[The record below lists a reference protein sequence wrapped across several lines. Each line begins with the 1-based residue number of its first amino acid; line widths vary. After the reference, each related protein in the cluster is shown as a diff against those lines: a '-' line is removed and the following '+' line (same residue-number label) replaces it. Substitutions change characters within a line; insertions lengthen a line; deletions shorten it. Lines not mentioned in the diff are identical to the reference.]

1 MTLLTVRCLVVL
13 AAASCTSCIA
23 RRATDF
29 LTLPHRAVDGAHWE
43 KEAGVHHPERF
54 QVAARDGIQLSCLI
68 LDANPAVRK
77 QGTAYLFH
85 GLGNSKE
92 QMLPTARVLSD
103 AGFRCVAW
111 DSRGHGKSGGTRVSY
126 GIREVDDARRV
137 IAEGRRRDHGRRG
150 SEVIWAYSM
159 GTAVALQTLP
169 YLPEV
174 KAAVLLAPI
183 ADLGGVI
190 RYQAGANYYGAMTPL
205 LPLVRSSVRSA
216 AGFDPNQVRPVDAVR
231 LTKCKLLLIHGTADR
246 VIPPSQSQKLLAAS
260 APGQSR
266 RILIPGFAHQQVMWD
281 LPEKNRAEAVQFLL
295 DESKPGWFH

>member
-1 MTLLTVRCLVVL
+1 MNRILLHNIAL
-13 AAASCTSCIA
+13 ATALLSNSCIT

-29 LTLPHRAVDGAHWE
+29 LTIPNRAVDGAHWE
-43 KEAGVHHPERF
+43 KEAGVHPQRF
-54 QVAARDGIQLSCLI
+54 TVVASDGIQLSCLI
-68 LDANPAVRK
+68 LEANPAVKKR
-77 QGTAYLFH
+77 GTAYLFH

-92 QMLPTARVLSD
+92 QMLPTARRLSD

-111 DSRGHGKSGGTRVSY
+111 DSRGHGKSGGVRISY

-137 IAEGRRRDHGRRG
+137 IAEGRKRDHGRRG
-150 SEVIWAYSM
+150 TEVIWAYSM

-190 RYQAGANYYGAMTPL
+190 RYQASANYHGSLTPL
-205 LPLVRSSVRSA
+205 LPLVRADIRST
-216 AGFDPNQVRPVDAVR
+216 AGFDPNQVRPVDALR
-231 LTKCKLLLIHGTADR
+231 LTKCKLLLVHGGQDR
-246 VIPPSQSQKLLAAS
+246 VIPPSQSQKLLDAS

-266 RILIPGFAHQQVMWD
+266 RVLIPGFLHHQVMWE
-281 LPEKNRAEAVQFLL
+281 LPEKTQAEAVQFLV
-295 DESKPGWFH
+295 DESKPRWLR